1 MANIFPA
8 GKGANIPAGLLRLKQ
23 GRSIK
28 ACLFFVV
35 FFPVLLFSLPAVA
48 AVDSFVA
55 ESSDGTC
62 HQYCYED
69 LLESYALKLLGESN
83 GLYED
88 YAAKKPVAV
97 RCTSG
102 RYIDYNDILDQ
113 YARTVLQGGRFSVD
127 LYILSEE
134 AAPANM
140 PDLIKLVSVSPGGLS
155 RAEFALDEQTS
166 PVAPNDPAPGG
177 EIDADRHDDAEPPGD
192 EGKNPDSTKTDTPII
207 GESKVTLDRAMQ
219 WAESKRAH
227 RRFIDVAQLYWEYG
241 KKTGMRP
248 EVLYAQSAY
257 ETGFGSYRG
266 IVPPDYNNWA
276 GIKTAGAGG
285 DRPEDHE
292 QFDTPED
299 GVRAHFNHM
308 AAYVG
313 LEPIGEP
320 HGRYHVVARLS
331 WAGTIETV
339 EELSG
344 RWSPLPTYHERIVCL
359 IEELEN
365 K

>member
-1 MANIFPA
+1 MAKNFPA
-8 GKGANIPAGLLRLKQ
+8 GEEANIPAGLLRLKQ

-28 ACLFFVV
+28 ACLLFVV
-35 FFPVLLFSLPAVA
+35 LFPVLFLSLPAAA

-69 LLESYALKLLGESN
+69 LLESYALKLLGASN

-97 RCTSG
+97 RCTTG

-113 YARTVLQGGRFSVD
+113 YARTVLQGGRFSVHH
-127 LYILSEE
+127 YILSEE

-140 PDLIKLVSVSPGGLS
+140 PGLIKLVSVSPGGLS
-155 RAEFALDEQTS
+155 RAEFALGEHAS
-166 PVAPNDPAPGG
+166 LVAADDPAPGG
-177 EIDADRHDDAEPPGD
+177 ENGADRQLDAEPPGD
-192 EGKNPDSTKTDTPII
+192 EGKNPDSIKTNTPII
-207 GESKVTLDRAMQ
+207 GESQVTLDRALQ

-227 RRFIDVAQLYWEYG
+227 RRFIDVAQLYWDYG

-257 ETGFGSYRG
+257 ETGFGHYRG

-320 HGRYHVVARLS
+320 HGRYHVVERLS

-344 RWSPLPTYHERIVCL
+344 RWSPLPTYHERIVEML
-359 IEELEN
+359 KEMKN
-365 K
+365 